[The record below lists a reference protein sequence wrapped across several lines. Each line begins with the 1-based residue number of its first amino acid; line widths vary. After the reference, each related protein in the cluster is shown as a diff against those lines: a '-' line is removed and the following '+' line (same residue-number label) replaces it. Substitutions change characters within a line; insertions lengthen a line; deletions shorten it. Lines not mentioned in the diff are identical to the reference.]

1 MATSVSCRC
10 SDENETKANGAN
22 FKPLAAT
29 PRQIETVICSD
40 IYEYIVAWRQ
50 LACLSSNTFYVHH

>member
-22 FKPLAAT
+22 FEPLAAT
-29 PRQIETVICSD
+29 PRLIGTVIIRN
-40 IYEYIVAWRQ
+40 IYEYIA
-50 LACLSSNTFYVHH
+50 